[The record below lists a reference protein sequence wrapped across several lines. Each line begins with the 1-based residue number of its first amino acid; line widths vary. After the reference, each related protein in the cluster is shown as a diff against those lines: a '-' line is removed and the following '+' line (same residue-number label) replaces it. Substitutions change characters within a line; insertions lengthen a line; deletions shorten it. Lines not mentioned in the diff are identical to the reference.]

1 MNWRTRKLTASLY
14 YDGVLKN
21 TLTEELAFTFNTS
34 EAVSGALNEAN
45 VVISGLKTDTMFS
58 LATSNTQWVKN
69 WVQNRLVIE
78 AGYDSGSKGVV
89 FDGTIMEARPDLSKA
104 DYSITLKAMSMFSE
118 LTKVKS
124 YTYAGDTPVNTIAR
138 KLGTDLGLVL
148 VSDID
153 DTVTISNFLLRDQ
166 NAVMG
171 LRALAQA
178 TGFDIF
184 ESKGRLYVKKRG
196 EGLKKLPQLTIPQ
209 TEIIGVPE
217 PTPTG
222 VIITMRLNSS
232 YQTGQKVKVNSLK
245 YPLLNSYDFYIST
258 LSHAGQTR
266 GSEWTTRL
274 NLMKEGLGFY
284 R

>member
-45 VVISGLKTDTMFS
+45 VVISGLKPDTMFS

-78 AGYDSGSKGVV
+78 AGYEGNKGVV
-89 FDGTIMEARPDLSKA
+89 FDGTVMEAKPDLSKA
-104 DYSITLKAMSMFSE
+104 DYSVTLKAMSMFSE

-124 YTYAGDTPVNTIAR
+124 YTYAGDVPVNTIAR
-138 KLGTDLGLVL
+138 KLGADLGRVL
-148 VSDID
+148 VSDIED
-153 DTVTISNFLLRDQ
+153 SVTVNNFTLRDQ

-171 LRALAQA
+171 LRTLAQT
-178 TGFDIF
+178 TGLDIF

-245 YPLLNSYDFYIST
+245 YPLLNSYDFYVST
-258 LSHAGQTR
+258 MSHAGATR
-266 GSEWTTRL
+266 GSEWMTRL

>member
-21 TLTEELAFTFNTS
+21 ILTEELAFTFNTS

-45 VVISGLKTDTMFS
+45 VVISGLKPDTMFS

-78 AGYDSGSKGVV
+78 AGYEGNKGVV
-89 FDGTIMEARPDLSKA
+89 FDGTIMEAKPDLSKA
-104 DYSITLKAMSMFSE
+104 DYSVTLKAMSMFSE

-124 YTYAGDTPVNTIAR
+124 YTYAGDVPVNTIAR
-138 KLGTDLGLVL
+138 KLGADLGRVL
-148 VSDID
+148 VSDIED
-153 DTVTISNFLLRDQ
+153 SVTVNNFTLRDQ

-171 LRALAQA
+171 LRALSQA

-245 YPLLNSYDFYIST
+245 YPLLNSYDFYVST
-258 LSHAGQTR
+258 MSHAGATR
-266 GSEWTTRL
+266 GSEWMTRL

>member
-78 AGYDSGSKGVV
+78 AGYEGSNKGVV
-89 FDGTIMEARPDLSKA
+89 FDGTIMEAKPDLSKA
-104 DYSITLKAMSMFSE
+104 DYSVTLKAMSMFSE

-124 YTYAGDTPVNTIAR
+124 YTYAGDVPVNTIAR
-138 KLGTDLGLVL
+138 KLGADLGRVL
-148 VSDID
+148 VSDIED
-153 DTVTISNFLLRDQ
+153 SVTVNNFTLRDQ

-171 LRALAQA
+171 LRALSQA

-245 YPLLNSYDFYIST
+245 YPLLNSYDFYVST
-258 LSHAGQTR
+258 MSHAGATR
-266 GSEWTTRL
+266 GSEWMTRL

>member
-45 VVISGLKTDTMFS
+45 VVISGLKPDTMFS

-78 AGYDSGSKGVV
+78 AGYEGNKGVV
-89 FDGTIMEARPDLSKA
+89 FDGTVMEAKPDLSKA
-104 DYSITLKAMSMFSE
+104 DYSVTLKAMSMFSE

-124 YTYAGDTPVNTIAR
+124 YTYAGDVPVNTIAR
-138 KLGTDLGLVL
+138 KLGADLGSVL
-148 VSDID
+148 VSDIED
-153 DTVTISNFLLRDQ
+153 SVTVNNFTLRDQ

-171 LRALAQA
+171 LRALSQT
-178 TGFDIF
+178 TGLDIF

-245 YPLLNSYDFYIST
+245 YPLLNSYDFYVST
-258 LSHAGQTR
+258 MSHAGATR
-266 GSEWTTRL
+266 GSEWMTRL
-274 NLMKEGLGFY
+274 NLMKEGLGFS